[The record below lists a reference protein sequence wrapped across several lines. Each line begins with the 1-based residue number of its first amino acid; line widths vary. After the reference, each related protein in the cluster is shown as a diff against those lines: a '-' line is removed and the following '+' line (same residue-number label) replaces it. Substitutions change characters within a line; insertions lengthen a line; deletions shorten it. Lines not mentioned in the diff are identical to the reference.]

1 MTRDGEKLIKFANEN
16 DTLSCVWLI
25 PGVRSI
31 NLPHSGG
38 IRRSIWLSFLQLD
51 KLISFSSL
59 SFKEDIEDEEPWAP
73 QDIRGAVS

>member
-25 PGVRSI
+25 PGFRSI

-38 IRRSIWLSFLQLD
+38 TEGAFGYLSSIGKINEFFFLIFQ
-51 KLISFSSL
+51 
-59 SFKEDIEDEEPWAP
+59 
-73 QDIRGAVS
+73 GGY